1 MSWKEERHEWR
12 LVVEVLVGGESLPEL
27 PPHGHDVL
35 EDNVLSVGG
44 DEREAQTLADEHYY
58 VLVKS

>member
-1 MSWKEERHEWR
+1 ME

-27 PPHGHDVL
+27 PPRGHDVL
-35 EDNVLSVGG
+35 EDDVLSVGG